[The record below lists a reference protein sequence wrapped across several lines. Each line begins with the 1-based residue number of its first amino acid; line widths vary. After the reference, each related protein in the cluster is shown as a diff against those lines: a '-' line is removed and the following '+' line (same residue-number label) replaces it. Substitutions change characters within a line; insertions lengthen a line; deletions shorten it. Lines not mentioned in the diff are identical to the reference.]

1 MKFYLHAAA
10 RGLVLVLLA
19 AGTCGGAQR
28 PEGLPADVSEKD
40 LAGVVIKLSRSE
52 CFGPCPVYEVEV
64 RGDGTVKFKGRKYVT
79 VTGERRYRVPV
90 ARVRELVAAFYKID
104 FFALKDEYTRKVY
117 PDGSYEVANDLP
129 GALTTIRIGGRKK
142 RVYDY
147 FGTPDAV
154 RELEEK
160 IDEVSGANQFI
171 PPDK

>member
-1 MKFYLHAAA
+1 M
-10 RGLVLVLLA
+10 
-19 AGTCGGAQR
+19 
-28 PEGLPADVSEKD
+28 
-40 LAGVVIKLSRSE
+40 
-52 CFGPCPVYEVEV
+52 
-64 RGDGTVKFKGRKYVT
+64 
-79 VTGERRYRVPV
+79 
-90 ARVRELVAAFYKID
+90 
-104 FFALKDEYTRKVY
+104 
-117 PDGSYEVANDLP
+117 ANDLP